1 MIFASYFG
9 RKSGMRESSK
19 PENKEKM
26 PKIPRLYL
34 RYRLLLYFLML
45 VFVMFALISVAFE
58 CFSYMIEIVLYV
70 LAAITLFMGS
80 YYLTLDIRYV
90 IKEIIKPRIT
100 MNPYTNRMVTDYRFR
115 TILFMVLSLA
125 SNVIFAVFNGIIGI
139 ISHSAWFGSLSAY
152 YILLSIMRIRAVKQ
166 ERKISKIKH
175 KKERMKKEMDV
186 YKKNSILFI
195 MMAVVLCGMVILLE
209 SSLGGKTY
217 PGLTVYA
224 AAAYAFYRIIMST
237 IHIWKANKQKSPLLM
252 TIRKIGYM
260 DACVSILILQTA
272 MFASFAKGKEA
283 FTKIMNGTTGVAV
296 SLMVLGIGI
305 QGICSAEKM
314 KIK

>member
-26 PKIPRLYL
+26 PKIPRL
-34 RYRLLLYFLML
+34 
-45 VFVMFALISVAFE
+45 
-58 CFSYMIEIVLYV
+58 
-70 LAAITLFMGS
+70 
-80 YYLTLDIRYV
+80 
-90 IKEIIKPRIT
+90 
-100 MNPYTNRMVTDYRFR
+100 
-115 TILFMVLSLA
+115 
-125 SNVIFAVFNGIIGI
+125 
-139 ISHSAWFGSLSAY
+139 
-152 YILLSIMRIRAVKQ
+152 
-166 ERKISKIKH
+166 
-175 KKERMKKEMDV
+175 
-186 YKKNSILFI
+186 
-195 MMAVVLCGMVILLE
+195 LE

-217 PGLTVYA
+217 PGLTIYA

-272 MFASFAKGKEA
+272 MFASFAQGKEA
-283 FTKIMNGTTGVAV
+283 FTKIMNGITGVAV
-296 SLMVLGIGI
+296 SLMALGIGI